1 MTDDPREILRAAKKL
16 GDAVPDGA
24 RMFIECERRSS
35 LYRYPCT
42 QRDGRKYA
50 TPDDCLYVNEC
61 DSDKD
66 KIAVVAL
73 LKALLAAGPRHD

>member
-1 MTDDPREILRAAKKL
+1 MVDVSEQIVRAAKKL

-50 TPDDCLYVNEC
+50 TPDDCPYVNEC

-73 LKALLAAGPRHD
+73 LKALLAARAGHD